1 VPAASPAA
9 GRARTLTMRGAVITG
24 PGAARVESVSLP
36 EPGPGEIRVRLEGSG
51 VCGSNLPFWEG
62 RPWFSY
68 PGEPGAP
75 GHEGWGLVDA
85 VAEGVTEHRV
95 GDRVATLS
103 THAFAEYD
111 VVAADGAVAIP
122 PSLGEEPL
130 PGEPLACA
138 MNAYRRADVRAGQT
152 VIVIGIGFM
161 GALLTALAAS
171 DGARVIAISRRP
183 FALEVARTMG
193 AAGTI
198 PLEDHAAI
206 VREVGEL
213 TGGEGAD
220 RVFEAVGQQW
230 PLDLAG
236 ELTRVRGRLLI
247 AGYHQDGRRSV
258 DLQLWNW
265 RGLDVVNAHERD
277 PRIYVQGM
285 RDAIAAIAAG
295 RLDPRPLYTHHYRL
309 DQVEEAMEALR
320 TRPEGFLKALVLT

>member
-1 VPAASPAA
+1 MRSALIAAPGTAH
-9 GRARTLTMRGAVITG
+9 LAV
-24 PGAARVESVSLP
+24 ARVP
-36 EPGPGEIRVRLEGSG
+36 EPGPGEIRVRLEGCG

-75 GHEGWGLVDA
+75 GHEGWGVVDA
-85 VAEGVTEHRV
+85 VGAEVVEPSI

-111 VVAADGAVAIP
+111 VVAAQASVVIP
-122 PSLGEEPL
+122 PALAGL
-130 PGEPLACA
+130 PFPAEPLACA
-138 MNAYRRADVRAGQT
+138 MNAFRRADVRPGHT
-152 VIVIGIGFM
+152 VAVIGIGFL
-161 GALLTALAAS
+161 GALLVSLCAS
-171 DGARVIAISRRP
+171 AGARVIAVSRRP
-183 FALEVARTMG
+183 FALEMARVMG
-193 AAGTI
+193 AEVTI
-198 PLEDHAAI
+198 PLEEHETI
-206 VREVGEL
+206 VRRIGEL

-258 DLQLWNW
+258 DMQLWNW

-277 PRIYVQGM
+277 PAMYVRGM
-285 RDAIAAIAAG
+285 RDAIAAVAQG
-295 RLDPRPLYTHHYRL
+295 RLDPGPLYTHRFPL
-309 DQVEEAMEALR
+309 DALADAMNAMRE
-320 TRPEGFLKALVLT
+320 RPAGFMKALVLP